1 MLETAIQDYGIIGDG
16 RSAALVTTSGSIEWL
31 CWPRFDSPSFFAAV
45 LDASKGG
52 AWRIVPRGPFR
63 TARAYLPESN
73 VLATTFEGPSGA
85 VRVLDA
91 MTAMSEE
98 EKCTRLV
105 PEHELLRIVE
115 GLRGEIELEL
125 SFAPRPDYARR
136 LVPLREKGM
145 LGVRLELG
153 GDHLC
158 TLRSDGPRRNP
169 GTLALREDGTAI
181 GQLTLRAGERS
192 TFSLTFDSEAPA
204 VLPPLGADAW
214 DRLERTTAWWQR
226 WVAACRY
233 TGPHRDAIVRSLLA
247 LKLLSYAP
255 TGAIVAAPTTSLP
268 ERVGG
273 DLNWDYRYCWLR
285 DASLTARV
293 FLALGYEDEAHA
305 FVSWLLHTTRLT
317 RPELRILYDVYGRP
331 PKSEATLDHLSG
343 YRASRP
349 VRIQNAAADQLQL
362 DTYGEVIDAVAQ
374 LCRRGAWL
382 DGETRQMLRE
392 FGETVCASWSEPD
405 HGIWE
410 ERDRRRPYT
419 HSRVLCW
426 TALDRLLELHRRGH
440 LKRLPAACF
449 AEHRARVRADIEQ
462 HAWNP
467 RLRCYTQVL
476 GGDTVDLGVLAM
488 SEYGFHPASHPRM
501 RATFERL
508 VERLE
513 LRPGLFYRYEQSRA
527 ANEGAFGICCFWA
540 AEFLAAGGGSLDEAR
555 SRFEA
560 TLQYANDLGLFA
572 EEIDGDTGAPLGN
585 FPQAFTHLGLIGAAL
600 ALEERARAVDARP
613 TREAHSE
620 ARP

>member
-1 MLETAIQDYGIIGDG
+1 FPYTPLCRSRFARRSRALVAFGIARAAGEPYKNQAERDELGRGSCSAEREERAGASPRWDASCTAGMLETAIQDYGIIGDG

-31 CWPRFDSPSFFAAV
+31 CWPRFDSPSLFAAV

-115 GLRGEIELEL
+115 GLRGEMEPEL

-233 TGPHRDAIVRSLLA
+233 
-247 LKLLSYAP
+247 
-255 TGAIVAAPTTSLP
+255 
-268 ERVGG
+268 
-273 DLNWDYRYCWLR
+273 
-285 DASLTARV
+285 
-293 FLALGYEDEAHA
+293 
-305 FVSWLLHTTRLT
+305 
-317 RPELRILYDVYGRP
+317 
-331 PKSEATLDHLSG
+331 
-343 YRASRP
+343 
-349 VRIQNAAADQLQL
+349 
-362 DTYGEVIDAVAQ
+362 
-374 LCRRGAWL
+374 
-382 DGETRQMLRE
+382 
-392 FGETVCASWSEPD
+392 
-405 HGIWE
+405 
-410 ERDRRRPYT
+410 
-419 HSRVLCW
+419 
-426 TALDRLLELHRRGH
+426 
-440 LKRLPAACF
+440 
-449 AEHRARVRADIEQ
+449 
-462 HAWNP
+462 
-467 RLRCYTQVL
+467 
-476 GGDTVDLGVLAM
+476 
-488 SEYGFHPASHPRM
+488 
-501 RATFERL
+501 
-508 VERLE
+508 
-513 LRPGLFYRYEQSRA
+513 
-527 ANEGAFGICCFWA
+527 
-540 AEFLAAGGGSLDEAR
+540 
-555 SRFEA
+555 
-560 TLQYANDLGLFA
+560 
-572 EEIDGDTGAPLGN
+572 
-585 FPQAFTHLGLIGAAL
+585 
-600 ALEERARAVDARP
+600 
-613 TREAHSE
+613 
-620 ARP
+620 